1 MTLIKPL
8 NSVKSITLKMI
19 PTLLYLGKSIK
30 KLNNLV
36 NIDLKSLN
44 NWVNANK
51 ISLNVKKSEMV
62 IFQSERKT
70 LIDIVKIKLSGKRI
84 YPTVSVKYL
93 CVKIDQHFTCQLHI
107 NDLSIKLIR
116 DNALLFKI
124 R

>member
-1 MTLIKPL
+1 
-8 NSVKSITLKMI
+8 
-19 PTLLYLGKSIK
+19 
-30 KLNNLV
+30 
-36 NIDLKSLN
+36 
-44 NWVNANK
+44 
-51 ISLNVKKSEMV
+51 MV

-116 DNALLFKI
+116 DNALLFRVRKFVADKI
-124 R
+124 LRCIYFAIFESNLNYCSLVCAQNYNPINFL